1 MNGGTAP
8 VNPEHFREL
17 LNELERAGLSA
28 QATALRDALFNTAYT
43 SSSEFIGEMDRVI
56 AAIARASGAVPA
68 PVNQALA
75 RSLEEVHKIWP
86 AFG

>member
-1 MNGGTAP
+1 MAIA
-8 VNPEHFREL
+8 
-17 LNELERAGLSA
+17 LERSEEMKKAACFPRFPSFLPN
-28 QATALRDALFNTAYT
+28 ALRDALFNMAYT
-43 SSSEFIGEMDRVI
+43 SSSEFIGEMGRVI